1 MTGNGHDNGHGPSKM
16 PFEEEEDA
24 VFDIMADIPFASM
37 DDPSPGMDA
46 DNWGLNGGE
55 AGVAHVS
62 AVFGEP
68 RTVGDKTIIPVASVR
83 RAYGIRRGWSS
94 ASPVAVIEVDS
105 QGVRVKP
112 VINEAIIPLAGMLLA
127 AWNIYWLLRTIREW
141 CAHR

>member
-1 MTGNGHDNGHGPSKM
+1 MTRNGNDNGHAPSM
-16 PFEEEEDA
+16 LPFEEEEDA
-24 VFDIMADIPFASM
+24 AFDIMADIPFASS

-46 DNWGLNGGE
+46 DNWGINSGE
-55 AGVAHVS
+55 AGIAHVS

-83 RAYGIRRGWSS
+83 HAYGIGGGWSS
-94 ASPVAVIEVDS
+94 ASPVAVIEIDS

-127 AWNIYWLLRTIREW
+127 AWNVYWLLRTIREW
-141 CAHR
+141 RARH

>member
-1 MTGNGHDNGHGPSKM
+1 MDRNGNDNGHGPSRL

-24 VFDIMADIPFASM
+24 VFDIMADIPFASL
-37 DDPSPGMDA
+37 DDPSPGEHA
-46 DNWGLNGGE
+46 GTWGLNDGT
-55 AGVAHVS
+55 AGIAHVS

-68 RTVGDKTIIPVASVR
+68 RTVGDKTLIPVASVR

-127 AWNIYWLLRTIREW
+127 AWNVYWLLRTIREW
-141 CAHR
+141 RAHR